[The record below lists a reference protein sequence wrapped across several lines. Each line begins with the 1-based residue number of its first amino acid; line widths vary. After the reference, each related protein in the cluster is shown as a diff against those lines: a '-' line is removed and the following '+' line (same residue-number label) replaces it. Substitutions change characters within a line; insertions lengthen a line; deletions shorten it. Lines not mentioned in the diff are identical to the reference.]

1 MCSILSIMLSNL
13 CKSLG
18 SSRNRSSMAK
28 KRRTS
33 RGDTR
38 LRILRWCCKMSTKT
52 VFTIHTS
59 AVRFRLT
66 VAACVFFTTDFW
78 PWNRLIDG
86 NAKTGVACFA
96 TVGVD
101 VWIFTTGV
109 SNLNRLI
116 GSKNFWELFDAVAMI
131 SLSLR
136 DRVIGNTG
144 KKFWEWF
151 DAVAMISLS
160 LRDRLIGNTDKNFWE
175 LFDAVAR
182 ISLSLRDRLIGD
194 ADAKTAKSFIINV
207 DGDGCEIILWF
218 YIYFYRGQRPRG
230 AVSAGHSVYRAFWD
244 QKISLGRPPFLQ
256 FTCNPIQFTCNP
268 IEIWCYV

>member
-116 GSKNFWELFDAVAMI
+116 GSKNFWELFDAVA
-131 SLSLR
+131 
-136 DRVIGNTG
+136 
-144 KKFWEWF
+144 
-151 DAVAMISLS
+151 
-160 LRDRLIGNTDKNFWE
+160 
-175 LFDAVAR
+175 R